1 MAIIYSY
8 PTVVPKL
15 IDKLIITQSFD
26 SDDEAPVEGNPTR
39 TALVSDVAAL
49 IQGVTGTVNRIP
61 FFNTTSTLG
70 DSIAYQYGGL
80 VSYLHKITVDGS
92 LELNTPAGGTGSNIT
107 LRNNNTSFTDGESIG
122 KILFEQPNG
131 ELPTKGD
138 LKASFGFKQSQT
150 AYGFGPAFVV
160 NLPRDGNTNRE
171 VFRVDVGG
179 FVALGQFDNSFTPA
193 ANIHIQDYQAELRLE
208 YPSGAPGFARV
219 FTGTND
225 TLKLGAGD
233 TGATMVEVAGNERN
247 ISFFGDIVIDNGES
261 GSINP
266 FNRIYKIAPRYRG
279 ISNTDLDF
287 SKDVI
292 GGGAGQSLTYMRI
305 GGVFNQIP
313 NIEFFGE
320 IRPYAGAFFSD
331 NVKANFGSSDDL
343 KIYHDG
349 SHNIIT
355 GTPNLYVQTAG
366 LFNVETTS
374 EVDMIKA
381 TAGDTV
387 DLYYAGQKKFSTALG
402 GIDIFDSRPTGFD
415 SRPNATI
422 QNQLT
427 GDRSDGT
434 PLGGFDCE
442 SRSFSGGRVTGAGV
456 FFVES
461 LPDPAGIVGV
471 ATTINV
477 TQGTGSG
484 AQEAVRVNAGGK
496 VGFGNPAPESIIDA
510 LDTNAKITL
519 RHKLSSGLSAGKAA
533 MFTGLNNALKFSAGS
548 GDGVT
553 LMELA
558 GNERDISLFG
568 RLTIDNS
575 DGNVLNTAAVLYTI
589 EPSARNTTNPQ
600 LHFTRKNGTATPI
613 TYMKVVPSGTTGDPQ
628 IDLQADLH
636 LSGGLTSDPSIK
648 SIAKDIEITG
658 SDYGLIIQSPDGT
671 KYRISVANGGALSA
685 SAV

>member
-292 GGGAGQSLTYMRI
+292 GGGSGQSLTYMRI
-305 GGVFNQIP
+305 GGVFNQTP

-387 DLYYAGQKKFSTALG
+387 ELYYAGNKKFATSQSGVDVFGTVG
-402 GIDIFDSRPTGFD
+402 GNSRPQV
-415 SRPNATI
+415 TI
-422 QNQLT
+422 QNALA
-427 GDRSDGT
+427 GDRSAGT
-434 PLGGFDCE
+434 SLGGFNCE
-442 SRSFSGGRVTGAGV
+442 SRSFSGDRVTGAGV

-510 LDTNAKITL
+510 IDTNAKITI
-519 RHKLSSGLSAGKAA
+519 RHKSTNGTTSGKAE
-533 MFTGLNNALKFSAGS
+533 MFTGQNNSLKFSAGN
-548 GDGVT
+548 GEGVT

-558 GNERDISLFG
+558 GNTRNVSFFGDIIVDSSESGASYSNYKYRIAPSSRGGNNPDLIFSKDSPSFG
-568 RLTIDNS
+568 TKQ
-575 DGNVLNTAAVLYTI
+575 
-589 EPSARNTTNPQ
+589 E
-600 LHFTRKNGTATPI
+600 
-613 TYMKVVPSGTTGDPQ
+613 YMKVEGAAGDTPNVVFPTEVIVDGHDLEIKKPSGGA
-628 IDLQADLH
+628 L
-636 LSGGLTSDPSIK
+636 K
-648 SIAKDIEITG
+648 
-658 SDYGLIIQSPDGT
+658 GLILESPDGT
-671 KYRISVANGGALSA
+671 RYRITVANGGAISA

>member
-1 MAIIYSY
+1 
-8 PTVVPKL
+8 VVPKL

-70 DSIAYQYGGL
+70 DSIAYQHGGL
-80 VSYLHKITVDGS
+80 VSYLHRITVDGS

-150 AYGFGPAFVV
+150 YSSFGPAFVV
-160 NLPRDGNTNRE
+160 NVPRDGNTNQE
-171 VFRVDVGG
+171 VFKVDVGG

-219 FTGTND
+219 STGTND

-261 GSINP
+261 GGSNL
-266 FNRIYKIAPRYRG
+266 NRVYKISPRYRG
-279 ISNTDLDF
+279 ITNTDLVF
-287 SKDVI
+287 SKELI
-292 GGGAGQSLTYMRI
+292 GGGSSQSFTYMRI
-305 GGVFNQIP
+305 GGDFNQIP

-381 TAGDTV
+381 TAGDAV
-387 DLYYAGQKKFSTALG
+387 ELFHAGNKKFATSQSGVDVFGPT
-402 GIDIFDSRPTGFD
+402 DVNSRP
-415 SRPNATI
+415 RATI
-422 QNQLT
+422 QNELT
-427 GDRSDGT
+427 GDRSAGT
-434 PLGGFDCE
+434 SLGGFECE

-477 TQGTGSG
+477 TQGTGGG

-510 LDTNAKITL
+510 IDTNAKITL
-519 RHKLSSGLSAGKAA
+519 RHKQTNGTTDGQAE
-533 MFTGLNNALKFSAGS
+533 MFTGANNALKFSAGN
-548 GDGVT
+548 GEGTT

-558 GNERDISLFG
+558 GNTRNISFFGDI
-568 RLTIDNS
+568 IVDNGES
-575 DGNVLNTAAVLYTI
+575 GYNTSNYKYRIA
-589 EPSARNTTNPQ
+589 PSSRGGTNPD
-600 LHFTRKNGTATPI
+600 LIFSKDSPSFGTKQE
-613 TYMKVVPSGTTGDPQ
+613 YMKVEGAAGDTPNVVFPTEVIVDGHDLEIKKPSGGA
-628 IDLQADLH
+628 L
-636 LSGGLTSDPSIK
+636 K
-648 SIAKDIEITG
+648 
-658 SDYGLIIQSPDGT
+658 GLILESPDGT
-671 KYRISVANGGALSA
+671 RYKITVANGGAISA
-685 SAV
+685 SVV

>member
-70 DSIAYQYGGL
+70 DSIVYQYGGEF
-80 VSYLHKITVDGS
+80 SNLHRITVEGS
-92 LELNTPAGGTGSNIT
+92 LFLDAPAAGTGSNIT

-131 ELPTKGD
+131 PATGD

-150 AYGFGPAFVV
+150 VTSFGPAFVV
-160 NLPRDGNTNRE
+160 NVPRDGSVNKE
-171 VFRVDVGG
+171 VFKVDVGG
-179 FVALGQFDNSFTPA
+179 FVALGNFDTSFNPE
-193 ANIHIQDYQAELRLE
+193 ANIHIYDFNAELRLE
-208 YPSGAPGFARV
+208 YPYANSGFARV
-219 FTGTND
+219 FTGENN
-225 TLKLGAGD
+225 TLKLGAGA
-233 TGATMVEVAGNERN
+233 TGTTMVEVAGNVRN

-261 GSINP
+261 GASNP
-266 FNRIYKIAPRYRG
+266 PQVYRISPSARDITNP
-279 ISNTDLDF
+279 DLVF
-287 SKDVI
+287 SKDLI
-292 GGGAGQSLTYMRI
+292 GGSSQSLTYMKI
-305 GGVFNQIP
+305 AGVANQTP
-313 NIEFFGE
+313 DVFFYGK
-320 IRPYAGAFFSD
+320 IRPNAGAFFPD
-331 NVKANFGSSDDL
+331 NAKANFGGGDDL

-381 TAGDTV
+381 TAGDAV
-387 DLYYAGQKKFSTALG
+387 ELFYAGNKKFATSQSGVDVFGPT
-402 GIDIFDSRPTGFD
+402 DVNSRP
-415 SRPNATI
+415 RATI
-422 QNQLT
+422 QNELT
-427 GDRSDGT
+427 GDRSAGT
-434 PLGGFDCE
+434 PLGGFECE

-477 TQGTGSG
+477 TQGTGGG

-510 LDTNAKITL
+510 IDTNAKITL
-519 RHKLSSGLSAGKAA
+519 RHKQTNGTTDGQAE
-533 MFTGLNNALKFSAGS
+533 MFTGTNNALKFSAGN
-548 GDGVT
+548 GEGVT

-558 GNERDISLFG
+558 GNTRNISFFGDIIVDSSESG
-568 RLTIDNS
+568 AGYSHYKYRIAPS
-575 DGNVLNTAAVLYTI
+575 SRGGNNPDLI
-589 EPSARNTTNPQ
+589 FSKDDPSS
-600 LHFTRKNGTATPI
+600 GTKRE
-613 TYMKVVPSGTTGDPQ
+613 YMKVEGAAGDTPNVVFPTEVIVDGHDLEIKKPSGGA
-628 IDLQADLH
+628 L
-636 LSGGLTSDPSIK
+636 K
-648 SIAKDIEITG
+648 
-658 SDYGLIIQSPDGT
+658 GLILESPDGT
-671 KYRISVANGGALSA
+671 RYRITVANGGAISA